1 MDQRP
6 LTSFQSRRGQQM
18 SQSQSQSTIFNR
30 PQTTGANQQE
40 NLDYNTRMNASSTNF
55 RQINISTSAQTQKEL
70 GFVGSKNQQN
80 TAQKQRMPNISQQVP
95 ISDFSS
101 KDMSK
106 TIPKNI
112 YQDKERLYEELI
124 ATKKIVNQLKFEN
137 HKLQTHCY
145 GLKQELKKYEQSE
158 PADNLQTSSLLNSI
172 KKKTNKSTGLYSN
185 QEISSIIPTLKKQVT
200 DLTAQLQQKEK
211 EMSTLKRN
219 VKLTKISEL
228 EVELK
233 SYMDETIRLRRL
245 LQQSLSLK
253 PQNQDEGDGSVEE
266 KFISQMNQIHN
277 LKSENQKML
286 EANEELKIKL
296 IEKEKQILEM
306 EKQSQKQTKDKAY
319 YKRLILEKERELDRY
334 RGTDPT
340 QQNSSRKNMGLS
352 EGQFKIELE
361 KKIGD
366 CNNLNTK
373 IQEKEKKIQE
383 LEQKIKDLQ
392 TDYQE
397 KLSSETKEKDQIRQ
411 KYEKEHL
418 ELLELKDKYDLLF
431 PIKRN
436 KKMETTRTQAQGNS
450 ADMNSFGPE
459 TPQHRS
465 EFVGTPSQNQ
475 VRRKITYVNNELL
488 PLGVEIRY
496 RLRNKKIHYSDIDS
510 YLFTGGLIQKQY
522 VTFEDMKLALR
533 NDPFCITI
541 EDDLNVLSKYLTE
554 EHVNQTEESMLN
566 DETPNVNRGCK
577 VSQVKNLFKKF
588 VGFYTIYSPE
598 THPEQFQEIQR
609 FVAEKEEQLK
619 SHFIHENIQYV
630 SKNKLESYMKF
641 NDSSLDQALLDYI
654 YQISYESNQ
663 SVNYVNLDYVF
674 NYFQG
679 YKSPRAK
686 FSVMPHLEE
695 HEGFLDNQ
703 SKDDHIHRNK
713 FDNAKG
719 HQNNFLDS
727 IKEDPPFK
735 QKLTDLNKLHSQ
747 EDSKQ
752 DTPRNLEDIP
762 QVGQTQSVQYQ
773 PSKDEDSQE
782 LSHIRK
788 NEMSKIDEED
798 DAGTPLKVEAKHQDT
813 KGKSQFKHDE
823 FFDDANEVEF

>member
-55 RQINISTSAQTQKEL
+55 RQVNISTSAQTQKEL

-80 TAQKQRMPNISQQVP
+80 TAQKQRMPNISQQIP

-124 ATKKIVNQLKFEN
+124 ATKKIINQLRFEN

-158 PADNLQTSSLLNSI
+158 PVDNLQTSSLLNSI

-185 QEISSIIPTLKKQVT
+185 QEISSIIPTLKKQVA

-211 EMSTLKRN
+211 EMNTLKRN

-253 PQNQDEGDGSVEE
+253 PKNEDEGDGSVEE

-277 LKSENQKML
+277 LKSENSKML
-286 EANEELKIKL
+286 DANEELKIKL

-306 EKQSQKQTKDKAY
+306 ERQSQKQTKDKAY

-352 EGQFKIELE
+352 EGQFKVELE

-475 VRRKITYVNNELL
+475 IRKKITYVNNELF
-488 PLGVEIRY
+488 PLGVEIKY
-496 RLRNKKIHYSDIDS
+496 RLRNKKIHYSDIDQ

-522 VTFEDMKLALR
+522 VTFEDMKIALR
-533 NDPFCITI
+533 NEPFCITI

-554 EHVNQTEESMLN
+554 DHVNQTEESMLN
-566 DETPNVNRGCK
+566 DETPNMNRGCK

-588 VGFYTIYSPE
+588 VGFYTIYSHE

-619 SHFIHENIQYV
+619 QHFIHENIQYV

-641 NDSSLDQALLDYI
+641 NDASLDQALLDYI
-654 YQISYESNQ
+654 YQVSYESNQ
-663 SVNYVNLDYVF
+663 SVNYVNLEYVF

-679 YKSPRAK
+679 YKSPREK
-686 FSVMPHLEE
+686 FSAMPHLEE
-695 HEGFLDNQ
+695 QFLDLN
-703 SKDDHIHRNK
+703 SKEDHIHRNK
-713 FDNAKG
+713 SDNAKG
-719 HQNNFLDS
+719 NQNNFLDS
-727 IKEDPPFK
+727 IREDPPFK

-762 QVGQTQSVQYQ
+762 QVGQTQSIQYQ
-773 PSKDEDSQE
+773 QSKEEDSQD
-782 LSHIRK
+782 LSHIKK